1 MAHEPI
7 TSHREALS
15 RSVPASKDAWITVKN
30 PLGYTGLYMRASKT
44 GGRSYYYRFTM
55 NGKQRKIFLGQLE
68 DTYLNEA
75 AEKHAELAK
84 QVKAGV
90 DVVAERQIAARELQ
104 EKAAVPV
111 SITVKQLVE
120 KWLKDHLEV
129 NAKRCSYIS
138 AQNRIYKWIV
148 NRWGN
153 LAADSITP
161 RHIIELRDEIL
172 KDGKHATS
180 NAIVGE
186 LRQIYQYGVEELL
199 VDANPAREI
208 KRRGKVSHRTT
219 AWSDAQIKEIWQALE
234 TEVNKPTE
242 LAVKLLMLTGCRRC
256 EITSLEQSEVT
267 LDEKTGTGA
276 IELPPHR
283 TKTNKRHYV
292 YLPPLAADLVKQA
305 IAASTNEKFVFGH
318 KWKFKEGCPINEDT
332 VSKTFTALL
341 KKLGIPG
348 VLHTCRHTVMTGCLK
363 LGGEYSVVESLLNH
377 APAGTGAVYAKAA
390 S

>member
-1 MAHEPI
+1 
-7 TSHREALS
+7 
-15 RSVPASKDAWITVKN
+15 
-30 PLGYTGLYMRASKT
+30 
-44 GGRSYYYRFTM
+44 M

-68 DTYLNEA
+68 DTYLNDA

-84 QVKAGV
+84 QVKAGI

-104 EKAAVPV
+104 QRAAVPV
-111 SITVKQLVE
+111 GVTVKQLVE
-120 KWLKDHLEV
+120 HWLKDYLEV
-129 NAKRCSYIS
+129 NVKRNTYIS
-138 AQNRIYKWIV
+138 VQNRTYKWVV

-161 RHIIELRDEIL
+161 QHVIQLRDEIL
-172 KDGKHATS
+172 QAGHGATS
-180 NAIVGE
+180 NAIVGV
-186 LRQIYQYGVEELL
+186 LKQIYQYGVEELL

-219 AWSDAQIKEIWQALE
+219 AWSDAQIKEIWQALGALDKQYE
-234 TEVNKPTE
+234 S
-242 LAVKLLMLTGCRRC
+242 AIKLLLLTGCRRT
-256 EITSLEQSEVT
+256 EITALEQSEIT

-305 IAASTNEKFVFGH
+305 IAASTNERYVFGH
-318 KWKFKEGCPINEDT
+318 KWKFKQGCPINEDT
-332 VSKTFTALL
+332 TSKSFTAIL

-390 S
+390 SYPRQLRLWTSWADHIQDVIEGKETAGDDSNVMNLFHRKAG